1 MLFSL
6 TLALKIISVENR
18 INPLEL
24 RFLMAAGTKTAV
36 SHPNPIH
43 KGDRVWLENKD
54 WAAILEVSE
63 FDSFANFHKNFTQY
77 VNKWKEVWESRI
89 RALAR

>member
-1 MLFSL
+1 
-6 TLALKIISVENR
+6 
-18 INPLEL
+18 
-24 RFLMAAGTKTAV
+24 MAAGTKTAV

-77 VNKWKEVWESRI
+77 VNKWKEVWESLTPNQCTDRRHQI
-89 RALAR
+89 QVISLPT